1 MAKIDKKL
9 VKRLY
14 ISGLNAPEI
23 AKMLNFKGDSIKK
36 CIERNFSLED
46 KIQHKKARLET
57 KDIEKAI
64 NYECTKCMSDS
75 TFIKRNPSIYR
86 TAENGDIVVNAPE
99 ETLPWDVPRILKNE
113 NNKELVNKRIIKSSY
128 RKEDLLFNSSIF

>member
-1 MAKIDKKL
+1 MAKIDKEL
-9 VKRLY
+9 VKNLY

-23 AKMLNFKGDSIKK
+23 AKMLNFKSDSIKK

-64 NYECTKCMSDS
+64 NYESTKCMSDS

-99 ETLPWDVPRILKNE
+99 DILPWDVPRILKNE

-128 RKEDLLFNSSIF
+128 RKEDLLFDSSIF

>member
-1 MAKIDKKL
+1 MAKIDKEL
-9 VKRLY
+9 VKNLY

-23 AKMLNFKGDSIKK
+23 AKMLNFKSDSIKK

-64 NYECTKCMSDS
+64 NYESTKCMSDS
-75 TFIKRNPSIYR
+75 TFIKRNPSIYK
-86 TAENGDIVVNAPE
+86 TEKNGDIVVNAPDE
-99 ETLPWDVPRILKNE
+99 FLPWDVPRILKND
-113 NNKELVNKRIIKSSY
+113 NSKELYEKRVTKKY
-128 RKEDLLFNSSIF
+128 RDVSDEPLN

>member
-1 MAKIDKKL
+1 MAKIDKEL
-9 VKRLY
+9 VKNLY

-23 AKMLNFKGDSIKK
+23 AKMLNFKSDSIKK
-36 CIERNFSLED
+36 CIERNFSLEN

-64 NYECTKCMSDS
+64 NYESTKCMSDS

-99 ETLPWDVPRILKNE
+99 DTLPWDVPRILKNE

-128 RKEDLLFNSSIF
+128 RKEDLLFDS